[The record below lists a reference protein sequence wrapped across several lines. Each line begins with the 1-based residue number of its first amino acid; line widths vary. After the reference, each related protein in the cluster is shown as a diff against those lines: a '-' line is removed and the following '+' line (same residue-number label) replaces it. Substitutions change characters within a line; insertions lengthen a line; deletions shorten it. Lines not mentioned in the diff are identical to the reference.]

1 MLRYNIRP
9 LAKKGV
15 NVDDVPEPLD
25 LNKIQ
30 SDLRQHKP
38 DVIKLA
44 EEAASLIPSVLSSSN
59 EGEYGIMP
67 PEVAAVFNHGTTS
80 SSSLPINDIKLTF
93 LGTGAAVPSKY
104 RNVTGLFADLG
115 ADTGT
120 MMMDCGEGSYS
131 QLCRRFGKY
140 QADEY
145 IKALRCIWISHIHAD
160 HHVGLPTLL
169 STRCKLLGAGAPPL
183 LVVGPRP
190 LRRALHAYGQVE
202 PLNAQF
208 VDSIYTTAEFSGSDG
223 TNVTSGNCTNGTATT
238 STGPRPPP
246 PPEGALAAIN
256 KVKASLGLSRLECIR
271 VIHCAHSYGLIL
283 ESSQQPRWKLVLSG
297 DTRPCP
303 ALNQAAQGA
312 TVFIHEATFED
323 GLEEEADAK
332 KHCCIKDALHAGV
345 VSGAYRTILTHF
357 SQRYPKIPVLKED
370 NLKIKKIGLAYDMMT
385 VGLGDL
391 PRLPCVI
398 PALQGLCDEDDEEE
412 EGEEGGEEQAGVV
425 VA

>member
-25 LNKIQ
+25 LNKVQ
-30 SDLRQHKP
+30 TDLRQQKP
-38 DVIKLA
+38 EVIKLA
-44 EEAASLIPSVLSSSN
+44 EEAASLIPSVLSNNN
-59 EGEYGIMP
+59 EGDYGIIP
-67 PEVAAVFNHGTTS
+67 PEVAAVVNNATT

-104 RNVTGLFADLG
+104 RNVTSLFADLG
-115 ADTGT
+115 AEKGT

-131 QLCRRFGKY
+131 QLCRRFGKH

-145 IKALRCIWISHIHAD
+145 LKALRCIWISHIHAD

-208 VDSIYTTAEFSGSDG
+208 VDSIYTTAEFGGDY
-223 TNVTSGNCTNGTATT
+223 TNGANGNADGMN

-246 PPEGALAAIN
+246 PPPAGALEAIN
-256 KVKASLGLSRLECIR
+256 QVKTSLDLSRLESIR

-323 GLEEEADAK
+323 GLDEEADAK
-332 KHCCIKDALHAGV
+332 KHCCVKDALHAGV

-357 SQRYPKIPVLKED
+357 SQRYPKIPVLNED
-370 NLKIKKIGLAYDMMT
+370 NLKNQKIGLAYDMMT

-398 PALQGLCDEDDEEE
+398 PALQGLCGEEDDDDDEEG
-412 EGEEGGEEQAGVV
+412 EGEDGR
-425 VA
+425 